1 MRSKK
6 EQAARI
12 ADLCKKAEAA
22 GTRHGQAIRKARV
35 TTGQAVQVGAVVSWA
50 YARKTVSNA

>member
-1 MRSKK
+1 MRSKE

-12 ADLCKKAEAA
+12 AELCEKAEAV

-35 TTGQAVQVGAVVSWA
+35 TTGQAVQVGARVSWS
-50 YARKTVSNA
+50 YVRQTVSEA

>member
-12 ADLCKKAEAA
+12 ADLCKKAEVA

-35 TTGQAVQVGAVVSWA
+35 TTGQAVQVGAAVSWS
-50 YARKTVSNA
+50 YVRKTVSNA